1 MHRKTRRALRRWV
14 GVSGRAGQAMDVETG
29 KRALILDAASR
40 VFVEGG
46 LQVPMAEIAR
56 AAGIATGSI
65 YTYFRSKD
73 ELVLAIYRRIGE
85 ETTAAVVRPDDPR
98 LSPSEALRAYF
109 LRYIDF
115 IWADPIRAALLEYLS
130 NAPVI
135 PIADA
140 EAIFGPLVT
149 YGKRLV
155 GRAHPGAARP
165 LSSELVNSFLR
176 GAIRNTLKRLRSSG
190 KPLTPATRRGLADM
204 CHSAM
209 AGAPQLEPA

>member
-1 MHRKTRRALRRWV
+1 VAGAGDGGRNRTAHGRRNRQ
-14 GVSGRAGQAMDVETG
+14 AG
-29 KRALILDAASR
+29 LILDAASR

-46 LQVPMAEIAR
+46 LQVPMSEVAR
-56 AAGIATGSI
+56 SAGIATGSI
-65 YTYFRSKD
+65 YNYFRSKD

-98 LSPSEALRAYF
+98 LSPDEALRAYF

-115 IWADPIRAALLEYLS
+115 VWADPARAALLEYLS

-135 PIADA
+135 PLADA

-155 GRAHPGAARP
+155 GRAQVGDALRP
-165 LSSELVNSFLR
+165 LSADLTNSFLR
-176 GAIRNTLKRLRSSG
+176 GAIRNTLKRVRSSG
-190 KPLTPATRRGLADM
+190 RPLTPATRRGLADM
-204 CHSAM
+204 CRAAM
-209 AGAPQLEPA
+209 AAAPMLEPA